1 MTVPTTTG
9 TTAAGNVRGRA
20 PITHALSP
28 DGGRADSGVPDG
40 DGGDVGDGEVSGLA
54 TTNNRN
60 PPTVGFRMQQI
71 HRGLVVVAMVT
82 LGAVFATAAAAKA
95 NNRAA
100 AETSARDLGVPSQW
114 APSVARL
121 LPFFEGT
128 IPVVLAIGLFYRAAA
143 VIGAVFAM
151 VLLLAFTTAIIR
163 TLRAGQTPVC
173 QCFGSL
179 RSRPIG
185 PDTIVRNLALLLLA
199 VVTAVG

>member
-1 MTVPTTTG
+1 MPTTTG
-9 TTAAGNVRGRA
+9 TTAAGSVRGRA

-28 DGGRADSGVPDG
+28 DGGTADVGVPDG
-40 DGGDVGDGEVSGLA
+40 GGGDVGDGEVSGLA

-82 LGAVFATAAAAKA
+82 LGAVFATAAVAKA

-100 AETSARDLGVPSQW
+100 VETSARELGVPSRW
-114 APSVARL
+114 APYVARL
-121 LPFFEGT
+121 LPFVEGT
-128 IPVVLAIGLFYRAAA
+128 IPLVLAAGLLYRAAA
-143 VIGAVFAM
+143 VIGAVLATA
-151 VLLLAFTTAIIR
+151 LLLSFTTAIVR
-163 TLRAGQTPVC
+163 TLRSGRTPVC